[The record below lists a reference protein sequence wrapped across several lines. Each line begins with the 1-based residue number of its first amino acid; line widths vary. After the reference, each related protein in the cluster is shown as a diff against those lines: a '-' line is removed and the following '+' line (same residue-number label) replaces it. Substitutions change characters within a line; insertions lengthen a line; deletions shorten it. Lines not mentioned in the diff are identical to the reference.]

1 MGPQLGETLVPT
13 ARQSTCGTGTIQECP
28 SLKLPLEAITPQA
41 PATTIPTLTITPI
54 MGHLHLYKITP
65 NTPKTQAPQVGP
77 WNLLCNT
84 SPGHP
89 TTGVPLWLKVGES
102 YPAPTQNQRAHGG
115 SLHPLR
121 SAWTTVRLPGA
132 NLLGA
137 VGAGETAIQT
147 AMAGETQLCHLH
159 LANLPQNLCKMDG
172 EVEVKS

>member
-89 TTGVPLWLKVGES
+89 TTGVPLWLKVRHHNALILQCIIFPDIPHLS
-102 YPAPTQNQRAHGG
+102 CVAK
-115 SLHPLR
+115 L
-121 SAWTTVRLPGA
+121 VRFMGL
-132 NLLGA
+132 
-137 VGAGETAIQT
+137 
-147 AMAGETQLCHLH
+147 
-159 LANLPQNLCKMDG
+159 
-172 EVEVKS
+172 